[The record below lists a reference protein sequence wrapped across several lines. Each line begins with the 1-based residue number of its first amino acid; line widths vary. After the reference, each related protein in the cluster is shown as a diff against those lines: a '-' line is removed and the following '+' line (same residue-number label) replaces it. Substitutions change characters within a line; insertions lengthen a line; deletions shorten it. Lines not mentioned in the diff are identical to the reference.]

1 MTSNLLKN
9 GRFKYLF
16 LTFKIQYL
24 KEKKTRRNNEL
35 VLGYL
40 FKKKQVKFIFKNL
53 LFLLKFNQMHLFKT
67 VKIIVQI

>member
-24 KEKKTRRNNEL
+24 KEKKTRTNNEL